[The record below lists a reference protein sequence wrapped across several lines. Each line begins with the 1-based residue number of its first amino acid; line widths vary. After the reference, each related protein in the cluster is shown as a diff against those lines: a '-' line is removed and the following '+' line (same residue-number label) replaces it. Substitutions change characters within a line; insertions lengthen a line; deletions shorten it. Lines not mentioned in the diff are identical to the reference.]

1 MQKGNL
7 ERTDDETYAMIEAE
21 PIFFRGWA
29 KDKQISSQCNFKFVG
44 DFGIFDLHK
53 HRSRLKGT
61 IEEFINSAT
70 ELEKK
75 AHGDKL
81 KVFVLAPYD
90 SDWEINQAV
99 VDGKFNPDNLVVKEP
114 VNLIIRTGSAKTPI
128 SGGLPYQ
135 TQFAQFASVT
145 KYFPDFTIDNFQE
158 VLDNYGAKDRES
170 GL

>member
-99 VDGKFNPDNLVVKEP
+99 VDGKFNPRNLVVKES
-114 VNLIIRTGSAKTPI
+114 VDLIIRTGNAKTPI

-135 TQFAQFASVT
+135 TQFAQFASVK
-145 KYFPDFTIDNFQE
+145 KYFPDFSAGDFNKILNDYDGKKT
-158 VLDNYGAKDRES
+158 ES